1 MQLREIQVPGWERVV
16 EAREGEYHALI
27 ALHSTALGPAVGGT
41 RLWRYASPGDAL
53 YDVLRLSRG
62 MTYKSALAGL
72 DAGGGKAVIL
82 APGRIEDRAALFRA
96 HGRVV
101 QALGGA
107 YVTADDVGTRAG
119 DMDWIGEETE
129 HVVGLSAR
137 SGDPSPRTAR
147 GVFRAMEAAVRHH
160 SGAEGVHGLR
170 VAVQGC
176 GGVGRSLAAEL
187 RRAGARVV
195 VADVD
200 EARAAA
206 VAEETGAEVVGAE
219 AIHAIDADVFAPCAL
234 GGVLN
239 QGSIPEL
246 RAGIVAGGANNQ
258 LRAPEDGAR
267 LAERGILYVP
277 DYVANAGGVITGV
290 HELRGRPAAEAATAV
305 EAIHD
310 TTARVLRRAA
320 EAGIPPHAAADQLAE
335 ERIAAA
341 PRGASAPR
349 TVRERA
355 NPDTRPHCA
364 NP

>member
-1 MQLREIQVPGWERVV
+1 MQLREIGVPGWERVV
-16 EAREGEYHALI
+16 EARDGEYHALI

-41 RLWRYASPGDAL
+41 RLWRYDSVDDAL
-53 YDVLRLSRG
+53 RDVLRLSRG

-72 DAGGGKAVIL
+72 DAGGGKSGIL
-82 APGRIEDRAALFRA
+82 APGRIADRAALFRA
-96 HGRVV
+96 HGRAVE
-101 QALGGA
+101 ALGGA

-119 DMDWIGEETE
+119 DMDRIGEVTA

-147 GVFRAMEAAVRHH
+147 GVFRAMIAAVRHR
-160 SGAEGVHGLR
+160 SGADGVRGLR

-176 GGVGRSLAAEL
+176 GGVGRALVAEL
-187 RRAGARVV
+187 RAAGAEAV

-200 EARAAA
+200 AARAQA
-206 VAEETGAEVVGAE
+206 VAAEFGAQVVDAD
-219 AIHAIDADVFAPCAL
+219 AIHTVEADVFAPCAL

-239 QGSIPEL
+239 ADTIPAL
-246 RAGIVAGGANNQ
+246 RAGIIAGGANNQ
-258 LRAPEDGAR
+258 LRDPEDGAR

-290 HELRGRPAAEAATAV
+290 HELRGRPAAEAAARV

-310 TTARVLRRAA
+310 TVARVLRRA
-320 EAGIPPHAAADQLAE
+320 EDAGIPPHEAADQLAE

-341 PRGASAPR
+341 
-349 TVRERA
+349 
-355 NPDTRPHCA
+355 RPA
-364 NP
+364 